1 MKTRRRPWVW
11 LVLIGIGVTAAM
23 APGVNP
29 PVAQPAPAG
38 EIDQRAVELLK
49 RMSDYLAGL
58 KEFTVRARHTSD
70 EMLATGQKVQYDGI
84 SDVFVRRPDRL
95 RSNRVGEVADLE
107 FYYDGATMTLFGKR
121 ARLYAVS
128 PAPATLDAMLDDV
141 RARLD
146 MEPPGADLLY
156 SDPFTGLMSD
166 VTQATYMGPSPVG
179 RMPTHHLAFR
189 SREVDWQIWIDEG
202 ARPLPRKYL
211 ITTKWSTGAPQH
223 AVEFGEWNLFPQL
236 ADATFTFRPP
246 LDAQKIEFLPRTE
259 TAPR

>member
-1 MKTRRRPWVW
+1 MRTRRWAW
-11 LVLIGIGVTAAM
+11 
-23 APGVNP
+23 
-29 PVAQPAPAG
+29 
-38 EIDQRAVELLK
+38 
-49 RMSDYLAGL
+49 
-58 KEFTVRARHTSD
+58 
-70 EMLATGQKVQYDGI
+70 
-84 SDVFVRRPDRL
+84 
-95 RSNRVGEVADLE
+95 ADLE
-107 FYYDGATMTLFGKR
+107 FSYDGATMTLFGTR

-156 SDPFTGLMSD
+156 SDAFAGLMSD
-166 VTQATYMGPSPVG
+166 VTPATDMGPSPVG

-189 SREVDWQIWIDEG
+189 SRDVDWQIWIDEG

-211 ITTKWSTGAPQH
+211 ITTKWSTGAPQFG
-223 AVEFGEWNLFPQL
+223 VEFGDWNLFPQL

-246 LDAQKIEFLPRTE
+246 ADAQKIEFLPRAG

>member
-1 MKTRRRPWVW
+1 MRTRRWAW
-11 LVLIGIGVTAAM
+11 
-23 APGVNP
+23 
-29 PVAQPAPAG
+29 
-38 EIDQRAVELLK
+38 
-49 RMSDYLAGL
+49 
-58 KEFTVRARHTSD
+58 
-70 EMLATGQKVQYDGI
+70 
-84 SDVFVRRPDRL
+84 
-95 RSNRVGEVADLE
+95 ADLE
-107 FYYDGATMTLFGKR
+107 FSYDGATMTLFGTR

-156 SDPFTGLMSD
+156 SDAFAGLMSD
-166 VTQATYMGPSPVG
+166 VTPATDMGPSPVG

-189 SREVDWQIWIDEG
+189 SRDVDWQIWIDEG

-236 ADATFTFRPP
+236 ADSTFTFRPP
-246 LDAQKIEFLPRTE
+246 TDAQKIEFLPRAG